1 MLGIYRIPET
11 VHHQH
16 RQRLGHHVPAADAP
30 VHLHQRAQLLERRV
44 EHHEV
49 LTPSGKD
56 GIYGKTHFKN
66 KAIAILPLDEEGNTW
81 LVGQYR
87 YALDSYSWEV
97 PMGGGPLELD
107 TLASAQRELKEE
119 TGLSANRW
127 TELQLIH
134 TSNSVTDEVGYIF
147 LAQELTEGKPE
158 FEDTE
163 DITIQ
168 KLPFKEALD
177 WVMQGKITDSLSV
190 IAIFRVA
197 RALGY

>member
-1 MLGIYRIPET
+1 MTENPWKTKSITTAYENSWI
-11 VHHQH
+11 
-16 RQRLGHHVPAADAP
+16 
-30 VHLHQRAQLLERRV
+30 RV

>member
-1 MLGIYRIPET
+1 
-11 VHHQH
+11 
-16 RQRLGHHVPAADAP
+16 
-30 VHLHQRAQLLERRV
+30 V

-49 LTPSGKD
+49 LTPGGKD
-56 GIYGKTHFKN
+56 GIYGITHFKN
-66 KAIAILPLDEEGNTW
+66 KAIAILPIDEEGNTW

-87 YALDSYSWEV
+87 YALDAYSWEV
-97 PMGGGPLELD
+97 PMGGGPLDVD

-119 TGLSANRW
+119 TGLSASQW
-127 TELQLIH
+127 TELQVIH

-147 LAQELTEGKPE
+147 LAQGLTEGEPE

-163 DITIQ
+163 DISIK
-168 KLPFKEALD
+168 KLPFAEALD

>member
-1 MLGIYRIPET
+1 MIENPWKTKSKEIVYENPWI
-11 VHHQH
+11 
-16 RQRLGHHVPAADAP
+16 
-30 VHLHQRAQLLERRV
+30 RV

-49 LTPSGKD
+49 LTPGGKD

-66 KAIAILPLDEEGNTW
+66 KAIAILPIDEEGNIW

-87 YALDSYSWEV
+87 YTLDTYSWEV
-97 PMGGGPLELD
+97 PMGGGALDVDPL
-107 TLASAQRELKEE
+107 TSAKRELKEE
-119 TGLSANRW
+119 TGLSANQW

-147 LAQELTEGKPE
+147 LAQELIEGNPE

-163 DITIQ
+163 DISIK
-168 KLPFKEALD
+168 KLPFVEALD

-190 IAIFRVA
+190 IAILRVA
-197 RALGY
+197 RVLGY

>member
-1 MLGIYRIPET
+1 MTENPWKTKSITTAYENSWI
-11 VHHQH
+11 
-16 RQRLGHHVPAADAP
+16 
-30 VHLHQRAQLLERRV
+30 RV

-190 IAIFRVA
+190 IVIFRVA